1 MSSHAFAIV
10 IVQNLGGPN
19 IKGVAFQG
27 QSFTTSSSG
36 GPWDDITFNFFS
48 NVPPTTREAAGNAF
62 LLDQEYLGTP
72 ANLSSS
78 TPGFLGESTG
88 ITGGMYVFP
97 TSLVLDPGVQYFVY
111 ENAAI
116 SVSGNNSFPGGQQ
129 YASFSPSSDFA
140 GAGVSANFTLSGD
153 VVSAAVPEPSP
164 LMVLVTALLG
174 FGFLRRYRN
183 G

>member
-1 MSSHAFAIV
+1 M
-10 IVQNLGGPN
+10 
-19 IKGVAFQG
+19 
-27 QSFTTSSSG
+27 
-36 GPWDDITFNFFS
+36 
-48 NVPPTTREAAGNAF
+48 
-62 LLDQEYLGTP
+62 GTP

-116 SVSGNNSFPGGQQ
+116 SVSGDNTFSGGHQ
-129 YASFSPSSDFA
+129 YASLSSSGGFV
-140 GAGVSANFTLSGD
+140 GVAVSSNFTLSGD

-164 LMVLVTALLG
+164 LMVLASALLG